1 MCEAP
6 DQPSVGARPFRQR
19 CLTEVMNSSSSCEQF
34 CCATRSPELTTI
46 NELLD
51 LPPLPQTN
59 RGVWVDRCLEAN
71 AICLGERGNDRC
83 RRNMRASRSLGITI
97 RNWRIAGSRT
107 VRLAPS
113 PRPTPPRKT
122 TATLLE
128 LGTRFL
134 VVFPGGEGARK
145 NALRWIVNACFKN
158 NVTPFDSPVGYH
170 CVSAESFALYRNER
184 LASQA
189 QFA

>member
-1 MCEAP
+1 
-6 DQPSVGARPFRQR
+6 
-19 CLTEVMNSSSSCEQF
+19 MNGSSSCEQF
-34 CCATRSPELTTI
+34 YCATRSPELTTI
-46 NELLD
+46 NKLLD

-71 AICLGERGNDRC
+71 AICLGERVGVRGNDRC

-113 PRPTPPRKT
+113 PRPSPPRKT

-134 VVFPGGEGARK
+134 VVFPGGEGATDATLLKAATRA
-145 NALRWIVNACFKN
+145 NLPSTITFSSAQPRPLM
-158 NVTPFDSPVGYH
+158 VTLQTSRLGKLG
-170 CVSAESFALYRNER
+170 FAKT
-184 LASQA
+184 
-189 QFA
+189 